1 MNFLKI
7 LSLMLSVVFVMVT
20 LPVRPV
26 GAIAPEELSAP
37 AAVLMDAETGTVL
50 FEKNSHEVRACG
62 SITKVMTL
70 ILVME
75 ALDSGKIQWEDTVT
89 ASAHAASMGGSDIW
103 LEPGETMSVEEMV
116 KATIVASAN
125 DAAVALAE
133 LVSGTEEDFVRAM
146 NEKAKELHMKETV
159 FKNCNGLDEEG
170 HVTSAYDVA
179 VMSAELVRHPKI
191 LQYSGIWMDELRGGK
206 TQLVN
211 TNKLLKSYPGITG
224 LKTGTT
230 SKAGSCI
237 SATADRD
244 GLRLIA
250 VVLGSSTGKERFSDA
265 AKLLDYGYANYTMLL
280 PEVPPEVFRD
290 IPVKNGMTSSVATTC
305 QITDKLLAGKGRGK
319 SMEPEIY
326 LPETVEAPI
335 EKGEIIGKLIYK
347 SGGKQIAEYP
357 IAAEASVEAI
367 NFNDV
372 MGLFLRSMAG

>member
-20 LPVRPV
+20 FPVRPV
-26 GAIAPEELSAP
+26 GAITPEELSAP

-50 FEKNSHEVRACG
+50 FEKNSHEVRACA

-133 LVSGTEEDFVRAM
+133 LVSGTEKDFVRAM

-179 VMSAELVRHPKI
+179 VMSAELLRHPKI

-305 QITDKLLAGKGRGK
+305 QITDKLLAGKGQGK

>member
-50 FEKNSHEVRACG
+50 FEKNSHEVRACA

-133 LVSGTEEDFVRAM
+133 LVSGTEKDFVRAM

-179 VMSAELVRHPKI
+179 VMSAELLRHPKI
-191 LQYSGIWMDELRGGK
+191 LHYSGIWMDELRGGK

>member
-37 AAVLMDAETGTVL
+37 AAVLMDAGTGTVL
-50 FEKNSHEVRACG
+50 FEKNSHEVRTCA

-179 VMSAELVRHPKI
+179 VMSAELLRHPKI

-305 QITDKLLAGKGRGK
+305 QITDKLLAGKGQGK

>member
-37 AAVLMDAETGTVL
+37 VAVLMDAETGTVL
-50 FEKNSHEVRACG
+50 FEKNSHEVRACA

-179 VMSAELVRHPKI
+179 VMSAELLRHPKI

-305 QITDKLLAGKGRGK
+305 QITDKLLAGKGQGK